1 MKKLPSG
8 RRKVNKIV
16 EVKPD
21 GKYTLCE
28 DNGIGKVD
36 KMYVMSSSQNNESL
50 ESIAKKRIE
59 ARNNPVVK
67 SLDEYKLLRNS
78 CHIIEC
84 VNTEFYCDCFIG
96 IKGKICKHTMAL
108 MYDND
113 WFPVDDRLRS
123 KKLNKRKRGAGRPAK
138 VKPALNKTPP
148 RNMIE
153 EEEYLETGN
162 EVAEIPV
169 IDWNNELI
177 DHSEI
182 ENHSIDSILFNI
194 GNLVPTQDIPP
205 PNFDSL
211 PSTSFNS
218 SQSVL
223 SSCDQVSQTKT
234 LVEKKGQYKFL
245 VFLWKSYE

>member
-1 MKKLPSG
+1 
-8 RRKVNKIV
+8 
-16 EVKPD
+16 
-21 GKYTLCE
+21 
-28 DNGIGKVD
+28 
-36 KMYVMSSSQNNESL
+36 
-50 ESIAKKRIE
+50 
-59 ARNNPVVK
+59 
-67 SLDEYKLLRNS
+67 
-78 CHIIEC
+78 
-84 VNTEFYCDCFIG
+84 
-96 IKGKICKHTMAL
+96 

-153 EEEYLETGN
+153 EEDYLETGN

-169 IDWNNELI
+169 IDWNNELT

-182 ENHSIDSILFNI
+182 ENHSIDSILFDI

-211 PSTSFNS
+211 PSTSFDS
-218 SQSVL
+218 AL
-223 SSCDQVSQTKT
+223 SSSDQVNQTKT
-234 LVEKKGQYKFL
+234 VVQKKDQVYIPCSFCGKVMNKKSMKNDVKISLDQILIVLQY
-245 VFLWKSYE
+245 